1 MGGYAGGA
9 IDSGICKEYYHGVR
23 MLDEIDNRWPHAA
36 RRNISRP
43 PFGGTFADPSPEKSN
58 AYMKERPYERN
69 PPVAVIS
76 TTQRMGGERERTC

>member
-1 MGGYAGGA
+1 MKSITDG
-9 IDSGICKEYYHGVR
+9 H
-23 MLDEIDNRWPHAA
+23 MLREGTLA
-36 RRNISRP
+36 P
-43 PFGGTFADPSPEKSN
+43 PFGGTFAGPSPEKSN